1 MKIAKDRL
9 GRIGSIVVWGL
20 VLIILGIGFCLYRG
34 AADKNVAHG
43 SLLPAECY
51 REVYEE
57 ALKNGELSTL
67 ETEKKIM
74 DCLGEAGYPAVDY
87 DNQIDMVQ
95 PEKVEE
101 FCRRVEEK
109 EKGEVTVFVVLDNGG
124 YVRYEMHTE
133 NGEVAIAESILTWQD
148 GEPRQGTA
156 DEYDAYSWEY
166 AEKGYLFFEK
176 YQPEGYDGATGHTAL
191 RVKPLDDTCRELN
204 RKYILPI
211 GYERNNMFIVDWK
224 EQGWGELNFY
234 DLYEIM
240 YQMKYKEQAD
250 FDFEDMKEIR
260 KMPAE
265 DFEKV
270 FQTYFAVESSD
281 LKDSMTYDEENDS
294 YSYRPRGIY
303 ERAATSCPRP
313 EVTAYRENEDGTITL
328 IVDAVW
334 PERNLAQAFSHE
346 VTIRPLPEGQF
357 QYVSNRILPSPQNT
371 PPTWYTE
378 RLPLT

>member
-1 MKIAKDRL
+1 MKIAKGRS
-9 GRIGSIVVWGL
+9 GRIGSIVVLGL
-20 VLIILGIGFCLYRG
+20 VFIILGIVFCLYRG
-34 AADKNVAHG
+34 AADKNMAHE

-67 ETEKKIM
+67 ETEKEIM

-101 FCRRVEEK
+101 FCRRVEGK

-156 DEYDAYSWEY
+156 DEYAAYSWEY

-191 RVKPLDDTCRELN
+191 RVKPLDETCRELN

-211 GYERNNMFIVDWK
+211 GYERNNMFIADWK

-260 KMPAE
+260 RIPAG

-281 LKDSMTYDEENDS
+281 LKDNMTY
-294 YSYRPRGIY
+294 
-303 ERAATSCPRP
+303 
-313 EVTAYRENEDGTITL
+313 
-328 IVDAVW
+328 
-334 PERNLAQAFSHE
+334 
-346 VTIRPLPEGQF
+346 
-357 QYVSNRILPSPQNT
+357 VSVSAKRHI
-371 PPTWYTE
+371 
-378 RLPLT
+378 

>member
-1 MKIAKDRL
+1 MKIAKGRP
-9 GRIGSIVVWGL
+9 GRIGSIVVLGL
-20 VLIILGIGFCLYRG
+20 VFIILGIVFCLYRG
-34 AADKNVAHG
+34 AADKNMAHE

-67 ETEKKIM
+67 ETEKEIM

-101 FCRRVEEK
+101 FCRRVEGK

-156 DEYDAYSWEY
+156 DEYAAYSWEY

-191 RVKPLDDTCRELN
+191 RVKPLDETCRELN

-211 GYERNNMFIVDWK
+211 GYERNNMFIADWK
-224 EQGWGELNFY
+224 DQGWGELNFY

-260 KMPAE
+260 KIRAG
-265 DFEKV
+265 DFEKM

-281 LKDSMTYDEENDS
+281 LKDNITYDEESDS
-294 YSYRPRGIY
+294 YPYRPRGIY

-313 EVTAYRENEDGTITL
+313 EVTAYKENEDGTITL
-328 IVDAVW
+328 TVDAVW
-334 PERNLAQAFSHE
+334 PERNLARAFSHE
-346 VTIRPLPEGQF
+346 VTIRLLPEGRF